1 MKTIKKYKY
10 IISSTLALALASS
23 TLVAE
28 ESSGFVGVGVGYGGS
43 QLKAG
48 SEKQNLSGISYEV
61 IAGYKQFFTP
71 SFGLRYYINFAYAD
85 ASGKVKGTS
94 EKIKGNVMDYG
105 VNVDALYNFITGGN
119 TDFGAFLGLGL
130 GANSW
135 GGKTFKDDKMDKTGL
150 NLALNVGLRTEIAK
164 AHGIEIAAR
173 VPFIATTL
181 QKADAAGNPK
191 VTASHTYNVGV
202 RYIFSF

>member
-1 MKTIKKYKY
+1 MKTIKKCVL
-10 IISSTLALALASS
+10 SSAVALALASS
-23 TLVAE
+23 ASFAE
-28 ESSGFVGVGVGYGGS
+28 ESGAFVGVGVGYGGS
-43 QLKAG
+43 QIKPAG
-48 SEKQNLSGISYEV
+48 SEKMDLNGISYEV

-71 SFGLRYYINFAYAD
+71 RFGLRYYANFAYAD
-85 ASGKVKGTS
+85 ASGKPKDSS

-105 VNVDALYNFITGGN
+105 VNVDALYNFVTGG

-130 GANSW
+130 GANTW
-135 GGKTFKDDKMDKTGL
+135 GGKSFKDAKLDKTGF
-150 NLALNVGLRTEIAK
+150 NLALNVGLRSVIAQN
-164 AHGIEIAAR
+164 HGIEIAAR

-191 VTASHTYNVGV
+191 VTASHTYNAGV